1 MLRNLK
7 KADAPLMLEWMH
19 DGSVVEWM
27 EADFAS
33 KTLADCE
40 RFIENSQTD
49 ETNINKAIVDE
60 NDEYMGTVSL
70 KHVDREAGHAE
81 FAITVRKAA
90 MGKGYSRQGMA
101 DIIKYGFEEVG
112 LKQIYWYVKKVN
124 ERAVRFY
131 DKNGYPRVDSLPVP
145 GFEDTDIYVFYCVE
159 A

>member
-81 FAITVRKAA
+81 FAITIRKAA

-145 GFEDTDIYVFYCVE
+145 GFEGTDIYVFYCVE

>member
-1 MLRNLK
+1 MLRDLK
-7 KADAPLMLEWMH
+7 KSDAPLMLEWMH

-40 RFIENSQTD
+40 RFIENSLTD
-49 ETNINKAIVDE
+49 ENNINKAIVDE

-70 KHVDREAGHAE
+70 KHVDRAAGHAE
-81 FAITVRKAA
+81 FAITIRKAA
-90 MGKGYSRQGMA
+90 MGKGFSRQGMA
-101 DIIKYGFEEVG
+101 DIIRYGFEEVG

-131 DKNGYPRVDSLPVP
+131 DKNNYPRVDALPVS
-145 GFEDTDIYVFYCVE
+145 GFENTDIYVFYCVN